1 MLGNVSVHLRGPYA
15 APRGGHGGL
24 PAENTQER
32 ELAFANA
39 GLGVGIEVVRHG
51 RCDSIDWDMTHP
63 QHKLLV
69 WRHGVMKSK
78 EAEFEGGPR
87 GRIVPRPSNLWIIP
101 AGMRSS
107 GGARDAAF
115 EYVDLTIPTSAV
127 RDAELKP
134 VLGRRDPLVHQLVE
148 RLCSTT
154 GRDDVVSRLLR
165 ESLTDSLRLHLL
177 DAYGSSPAQPERGVR
192 EFDAAARQ
200 QLIDFLHDS
209 LDQDICTESLA
220 ELVGMPVARFRRV
233 FARSFRV
240 TPHQFVLDLRIEKAK
255 SLLVTS
261 GLPVAAVAA
270 RTGFAS
276 PSHFATTFKSRVGV
290 TPTAYR
296 ADQRQGGPGGECR
309 TVHAAVVIT

>member
-1 MLGNVSVHLRGPYA
+1 MLVAVPVCLQGPYA
-15 APRGGHGGL
+15 APHGGGGGL

-32 ELAFANA
+32 ELTFANA

-69 WRHGVMKSK
+69 WRRGVMKSK
-78 EAEFEGGPR
+78 EAEFEGCGPR

-107 GGARDAAF
+107 GGARDAAL

-148 RLCSTT
+148 RLCSTA

-177 DAYGSSPAQPERGVR
+177 DAYGSSPAQPGRAIR
-192 EFDAAARQ
+192 EFDDAAKQ

-209 LDQDICTESLA
+209 VDQDICTESLA
-220 ELVGMPVARFRRV
+220 ELMGIPVARFRRA

-255 SLLVTS
+255 SLLVS
-261 GLPVAAVAA
+261 SALPVAAVAE

-296 ADQRQGGPGGECR
+296 AGRR
-309 TVHAAVVIT
+309 